1 MNTFDVEGLIDVG
14 SGIEDSHIPALGL
27 RNGMYLRRLPS
38 KFFSLTNSSLIYAEV
53 VLGEFCRA
61 KVAATSN
68 GNIIVASACTC
79 HASAG
84 CSGSKRKSVQ
94 P

>member
-14 SGIEDSHIPALGL
+14 SGIEDSRIPAPGLG
-27 RNGMYLRRLPS
+27 NGMYLRRLPS
-38 KFFSLTNSSLIYAEV
+38 NSSLKNSSLIYAEV
-53 VLGEFCRA
+53 VLGEICRA

-68 GNIIVASACTC
+68 GNITVASAYTC